1 MSWSLE
7 VTSAP
12 GAEPLSTAEAKAH
25 LRVDS
30 AFTDDDAIIDAQV
43 EAARNY
49 AEAFT
54 RRAFITQTLVLWLDA
69 FPPGNG
75 EIILPRPPLQSV
87 TSISYT
93 DVDGNAQ
100 TFASSKYIVDGKREP
115 ARITPAWNVD
125 WPDTRAIIN
134 AVSVTYVAGYGNAAS
149 DVPEAIIRAIAFLV
163 GHLYENR
170 ESVVTGTI
178 AIALP
183 QAVDFMLWP
192 YRAWMF

>member
-1 MSWSLE
+1 MTWSLE
-7 VTSAP
+7 VTVAP
-12 GAEPLSTAEAKAH
+12 SAEPLSTAEAKSH
-25 LRVDS
+25 LRVDIS
-30 AFTDDDAIIDAQV
+30 DDDSLIDAQV

-49 AEAFT
+49 AEAFC

-69 FPPGNG
+69 FPAGNG

-87 TSISYT
+87 TSVSYT

-125 WPDTRAIIN
+125 WPDTRAIVN
-134 AVSVTYVAGYGNAAS
+134 AVSVTYVAGYGAAS
-149 DVPEAIIRAIAFLV
+149 AVPEAIIRAIAFLV

-170 ESVVTGTI
+170 ESVVIGTT
-178 AIALP
+178 ASTVP
-183 QAVDFMLWP
+183 QAVEYLLWP